1 MEIPVGRGFQ
11 RHIGDSAVFRQPVPW
26 KVSREKVSSI
36 LVEAKKERKIRTH
49 LVLATVEVTGVFL
62 GVTPLLIN
70 GRG

>member
-1 MEIPVGRGFQ
+1 M
-11 RHIGDSAVFRQPVPW
+11 PW

-49 LVLATVEVTGVFL
+49 PVLATVEVTGVFW